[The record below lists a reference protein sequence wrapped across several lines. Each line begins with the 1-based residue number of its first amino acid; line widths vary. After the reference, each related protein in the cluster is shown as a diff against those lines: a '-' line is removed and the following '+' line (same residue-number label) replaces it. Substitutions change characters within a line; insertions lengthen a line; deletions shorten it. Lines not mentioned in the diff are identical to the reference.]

1 MVVIRFIRDYI
12 QNYEKLRFDYQV
24 SLSIRATQTV
34 SAPRTISVRYDT
46 TLRIHTKRGINGGN
60 SKLGEIQRKKWK
72 NFIILEQKILG
83 ATFFNLFYA
92 SYSWGPGLQNKAFW
106 GPAEFAMSQIFSI
119 ESSSISTDF
128 FKSAGK
134 NLPPLA
140 SNF

>member
-83 ATFFNLFYA
+83 ATFF
-92 SYSWGPGLQNKAFW
+92 
-106 GPAEFAMSQIFSI
+106 
-119 ESSSISTDF
+119 
-128 FKSAGK
+128 
-134 NLPPLA
+134 
-140 SNF
+140 

>member
-1 MVVIRFIRDYI
+1 MQKMKKFY
-12 QNYEKLRFDYQV
+12 NF
-24 SLSIRATQTV
+24 
-34 SAPRTISVRYDT
+34 
-46 TLRIHTKRGINGGN
+46 
-60 SKLGEIQRKKWK
+60 RKK
-72 NFIILEQKILG
+72 FLVRH
-83 ATFFNLFYA
+83 FFYLFYA

-128 FKSAGK
+128 FKSTGK